1 MIFRLATSAGGEN
14 IIGASM
20 ATIETLF
27 FGFPGRS
34 SRGYLGWSAVYLVVT
49 EVGRRILFDTAGYNE
64 RVTLAAALEQRQIP
78 LDGIDTVV
86 LSHLHFDHA
95 ANWDLFPGA
104 EIVVHERE
112 MQYAC
117 SPQADQS
124 TLRHQSRALA
134 ESPRLRLIANDCQL
148 EPDVQLLL
156 VPGHTPGSL
165 ALQTGKS
172 VLCGDALK
180 NRWDLQGQV
189 ALPVWDAEQFQASVR
204 KLAGLADQLYPGHDV
219 PLELGAHGWTPRGK
233 PSINII
239 FANNQQQELV
249 IEP

>member
-1 MIFRLATSAGGEN
+1 
-14 IIGASM
+14 M

-49 EVGRRILFDTAGYNE
+49 EGGRKILFDTAGYNE
-64 RVTLAAALEQRQIP
+64 RVTLAAALAQRQLP
-78 LDGIDTVV
+78 LDSIHTVI

-104 EIVVHERE
+104 EIVVHEEE
-112 MQYAC
+112 MDYAC
-117 SPQADQS
+117 SPQVDQI

-134 ESPRLRLIANDCQL
+134 ESNRLRLIANDCQL

-156 VPGHTPGSL
+156 MPGHTPGSL
-165 ALQTGKS
+165 ALKTGKS

-189 ALPVWDAEQFQASVR
+189 ALPVWDAEKFQASVR
-204 KLAGLADQLYPGHDV
+204 KLAGLADKLYPGHDV
-219 PLELGAHGWTPRGK
+219 PLELGAHGWAPRGK

-249 IEP
+249 IES

>member
-1 MIFRLATSAGGEN
+1 
-14 IIGASM
+14 M
-20 ATIETLF
+20 ATVETLF
-27 FGFPGRS
+27 SGFPGRS

-49 EVGRRILFDTAGYNE
+49 QQGRKILFDTAGYNE
-64 RVTLAAALEQRQIP
+64 RATLVAALEQRQIS
-78 LDGIDTVV
+78 LAGIHTVV

-104 EIVVHERE
+104 EIVVHEKE
-112 MQYAC
+112 MEYAC
-117 SPQADQS
+117 SPEADYS

-134 ESPRLRLIANDCQL
+134 ESRRLRLISHDGEL
-148 EPDVQLLL
+148 EPDVQLML

-165 ALQTGKS
+165 ALKTGSS

-180 NRWDLQGQV
+180 NRWDLQGQM
-189 ALPVWDAEQFQASVR
+189 ALPVWDAEKFQIGVR
-204 KLAGLADQLYPGHDV
+204 KLARLADKLYPGHDV
-219 PLELGAHGWTPRGK
+219 PLELEAQGWVPRGK
-233 PSINII
+233 PSVNIL